1 MMLSQLSIPSSSS
14 EAACLFKRLW
24 VHEVYRVFFDRL
36 VDDKDREWLLEQ
48 VGGGAA
54 GVCVCGGCGVQ
65 DAKDREWLLE
75 QVGGGTAGVCVWG
88 GVRGSG

>member
-1 MMLSQLSIPSSSS
+1 MLSQLSIPSSSS

-48 VGGGAA
+48 VGGGGSR
-54 GVCVCGGCGVQ
+54 GVCV
-65 DAKDREWLLE
+65 
-75 QVGGGTAGVCVWG
+75 GGGARGVPCLLLPPG
-88 GVRGSG
+88 G